1 MATRRL
7 YNALVGV
14 LRLTTRV
21 FFRTVEVVGAENI
34 PADGPVVFVGNHP
47 NSLMDPALIITSC
60 ERRVSFAAKDVL
72 FRSRF
77 LRPILRG
84 LGAVPIRRR
93 MDHGGGALDNSAAF
107 EALFEV
113 LREGGAFGIFPEGIS
128 HTRSELAP
136 LKTGAARIALGAAR
150 EGIPVKIVPCGLTYV
165 HRTRARSRVLVQ
177 FGPPIDLSKKTSSDE
192 ARGDDEGAREGAR
205 ALTDAIDAALR
216 GLTIN
221 ASDFATLRVLD
232 EVRRLYRPPGLRVT
246 LAERAELSRRFIEY
260 FERLQA
266 RPDVHALFRDVAGF
280 ISELRALGLRD
291 RDLRR
296 RISAGARLL
305 RVLQH
310 VALLV
315 VLVPLAIPGAI
326 IHAPVLIVAA
336 VAGNNFTR
344 RKDVR
349 ATTKMTTALLMVLL
363 GYALV
368 AAAVAWYLA
377 YPASLW
383 AVPLS
388 LATLLLSGWATIRV
402 LERELAVR
410 RSLWVLL
417 ALLRFTEELERLRAR
432 REALRAR
439 LLELADRYIDPELV
453 RVIPRAAQGDDDP

>member
-7 YNALVGV
+7 YSAIVRL

-60 ERRVSFAAKDVL
+60 ERQVSFAAKDVL

-77 LRPILRG
+77 LRPILQG

-177 FGPPIDLSKKTSSDE
+177 FGPAIDLAQETFQGDADE
-192 ARGDDEGAREGAR
+192 SFRDGAR
-205 ALTDAIDAALR
+205 ALTDAIDTALR

-260 FERLQA
+260 FERLQG
-266 RPDVHALFRDVAGF
+266 RPDVKALFHDVARF
-280 ISELRALGLRD
+280 ISEQRALGLRD

-296 RISAGARLL
+296 RTTAGARLL

-315 VLVPLAIPGAI
+315 VLVPLAIPGVI
-326 IHAPVLIVAA
+326 IHAPVLLVAA

-368 AAAVAWYLA
+368 AAAVAWYVA

-388 LATLLLSGWATIRV
+388 LVTLLLSGWATIRV

-417 ALLRFTEELERLRAR
+417 ALLRFTDQLERLRVQ

-439 LLELADRYIDPELV
+439 LLELADRYIDPDLV
-453 RVIPRAAQGDDDP
+453 RVIPREAQGAEDS